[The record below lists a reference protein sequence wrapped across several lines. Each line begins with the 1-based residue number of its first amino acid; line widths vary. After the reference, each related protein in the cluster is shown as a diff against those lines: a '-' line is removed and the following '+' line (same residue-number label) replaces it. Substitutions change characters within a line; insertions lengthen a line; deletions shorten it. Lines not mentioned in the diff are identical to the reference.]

1 MEDVN
6 VRGNT
11 DYPAMDVRCKYLLV
25 DVVMYDTTD
34 TSDRLSRYR
43 LQLSQD
49 LQSEEGGST
58 QLMPRSPLIQTM
70 NVDDE
75 DEDDGYE

>member
-1 MEDVN
+1 
-6 VRGNT
+6 
-11 DYPAMDVRCKYLLV
+11 
-25 DVVMYDTTD
+25 MYDTTD